1 MTTPFPTKEIPV
13 TGTELHFL
21 EQGRFPLLKWSF
33 VHFVLL
39 LFLLE
44 ACSAGTSSTT
54 AMPTATIHAARPLSP
69 TPTRLPAGTVL
80 YQADW
85 SHGLAGWSG
94 AKGWKIVQRQ
104 LESDSSGTATFTI
117 PYRLSV
123 TDYAVEVHMKIIR
136 SVPPNG
142 GYFSI
147 SAPKTT
153 GKDGYQAGISNLEG
167 SGPRPFG
174 EHPSA
179 QVFLD
184 PYVTA
189 LGSGIPQDYEPGT
202 GWHIYRVE
210 VRGNEVSFLDNG
222 TQIGYASSQQTD
234 VLSNGPIKFSSKLVI
249 LRVSTLRILAL

>member
-1 MTTPFPTKEIPV
+1 M
-13 TGTELHFL
+13 
-21 EQGRFPLLKWSF
+21 
-33 VHFVLL
+33 
-39 LFLLE
+39 
-44 ACSAGTSSTT
+44 
-54 AMPTATIHAARPLSP
+54 
-69 TPTRLPAGTVL
+69 
-80 YQADW
+80 
-85 SHGLAGWSG
+85 
-94 AKGWKIVQRQ
+94 
-104 LESDSSGTATFTI
+104 
-117 PYRLSV
+117 
-123 TDYAVEVHMKIIR
+123 
-136 SVPPNG
+136 
-142 GYFSI
+142 
-147 SAPKTT
+147 
-153 GKDGYQAGISNLEG
+153 EG

-189 LGSGIPQDYEPGT
+189 LGRGIPHDYEPGT